1 MLAPLN
7 STGPD
12 ASGFV
17 RAHRRSCLR
26 LLWLLAAFGLAA
38 PVGLA
43 QGSLDPVLLM
53 TGAGTPLTSQNLPL
67 NFPTVTEDFIRF
79 EFGFA
84 TNERFG
90 PGQTFDSFT
99 VSVKS
104 PSDVRSLVVVTVDAA
119 GNVFAP
125 PSPGNIPVNADSI
138 QRVTVAFPSL
148 EPVFAMQTAHIVSV
162 QLPKEL
168 LGKPLE
174 AVFDLFDNQD
184 AVMSLGYFRSVI
196 LVVPEPRTWLLLL
209 VGLLTLFTQRHKT
222 RR

>member
-1 MLAPLN
+1 MLARLN
-7 STGPD
+7 LPVPA
-12 ASGFV
+12 ASVFL
-17 RAHRRSCLR
+17 RSDPRYCLR
-26 LLWLLAAFGLAA
+26 LLCLLVAFSLTPPAGF
-38 PVGLA
+38 A

-67 NFPTVTEDFIRF
+67 NLPTVTDDFIRF

-99 VSVKS
+99 ISVKS
-104 PSDVRSLVVVTVDAA
+104 PSDVRALVVVTVDAG

-125 PSPGNIPVNADSI
+125 PSPGNFPVDADSI
-138 QRVTVAFPSL
+138 QREAVAFPSL
-148 EPVFAMQTAHIVSV
+148 EPVFAMQTAHMVSV
-162 QLPKEL
+162 PLPKEL
-168 LGKPLE
+168 SGKPLE
-174 AVFDLFDNQD
+174 VVIDLFDNQD
-184 AVMSLGYFRSVI
+184 AVMSVGYYRSAI

-209 VGLLTLFTQRHKT
+209 IGLVTLFTLRHTT